1 MNSMDK
7 KFQILAQI
15 QKLTEELNAIDNKW
29 QFNSADR
36 TWTYKGIVYKYNVG
50 IVGIPENLPEKMPFV
65 PRKGFNNALAI
76 ALYDLGYRADAKG
89 MTFIKAA

>member
-1 MNSMDK
+1 MTKQEKIMS
-7 KFQILAQI
+7 QI
-15 QKLTEELNAIDNKW
+15 QKLTAELNAIDNKW

-50 IVGIPENLPEKMPFV
+50 IVGIPENMPEKMPFV

-76 ALYDLGYRADAKG
+76 ALYDLGYRADVKG